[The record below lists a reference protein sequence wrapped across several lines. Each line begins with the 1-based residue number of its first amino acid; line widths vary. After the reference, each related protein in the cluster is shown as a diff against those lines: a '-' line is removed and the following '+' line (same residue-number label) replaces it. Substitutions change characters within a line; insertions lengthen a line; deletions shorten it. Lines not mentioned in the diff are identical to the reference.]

1 MTDPTSE
8 PTFWVEIGIRKA
20 DLIAGFCGGVVSAF
34 VLRKSDPWSIVSSVV
49 VGALTASYLTEPIG
63 RFTGTSGGTAAFI
76 VGLAGMAIC
85 QGIVEAA
92 KTWRPFNGR
101 AGTDAKLP

>member
-1 MTDPTSE
+1 MSDE
-8 PTFWVEIGIRKA
+8 PSLWVELGIRKA
-20 DLIAGFCGGVVSAF
+20 DLVAGFCGGIVAALI
-34 VLRKSDPWSIVSSVV
+34 LRRADPWSIVSSVV
-49 VGALTASYLTEPIG
+49 VGALTANYLTDPIG

-92 KTWRPFNGR
+92 KSWRPFNGGNR
-101 AGTDAKLP
+101 TNTDARNP

>member
-1 MTDPTSE
+1 MADE
-8 PTFWVEIGIRKA
+8 PSFWLELGIRKA
-20 DLIAGFCGGVVSAF
+20 DLVAGFCGGVVSAF

-49 VGALTASYLTEPIG
+49 VGSLTASYLTDVIG
-63 RFTGTSGGTAAFI
+63 KMIGTSGQAMAFM

-92 KTWRPFNGR
+92 KSWRPFNTR
-101 AGTDAKLP
+101 AGTDAKSP